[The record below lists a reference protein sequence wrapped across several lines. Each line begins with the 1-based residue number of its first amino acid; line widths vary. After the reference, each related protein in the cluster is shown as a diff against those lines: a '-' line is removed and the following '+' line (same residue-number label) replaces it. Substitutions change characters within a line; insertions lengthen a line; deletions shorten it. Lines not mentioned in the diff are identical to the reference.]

1 MARDSDVGGLRESPF
16 IQQALS
22 LRQPPSWAR
31 RKVLRP
37 QCMHDAIR
45 AQSATLPR
53 TARVISGAAGVLAPD
68 RGMATRQGPRRCF
81 WMLLAFSPLPFS
93 AGPLAGGRPAEGPRT
108 PGSGRP
114 PSPPA
119 G

>member
-1 MARDSDVGGLRESPF
+1 MARDSDMGGLRESPF

-53 TARVISGAAGVLAPD
+53 TARVISGAAGVLAPE
-68 RGMATRQGPRRCF
+68 RGMATRQGPRRGLWLHF
-81 WMLLAFSPLPFS
+81 GFSPVAFS
-93 AGPLAGGRPAEGPRT
+93 AWPLAGGRAGED
-108 PGSGRP
+108 
-114 PSPPA
+114 SPPP
-119 G
+119 GPGW